1 MAEKVEKCGT
11 KTIRYPSECTYSCVC
26 PGGSGPC
33 AWTVICNG
41 TVFTGTGLI
50 QGGSGGS
57 KHPHVTLAGDLV
69 ACAKALQRA
78 WSRRVT
84 VPANLRRARIRR
96 RTLRGTPEQIADAL
110 GLQLG
115 PRTRAKTPRSKGDF
129 VSIKV

>member
-1 MAEKVEKCGT
+1 MAEKVEKCGS

-41 TVFTGTGLI
+41 TVFTGTGLTAPNVP
-50 QGGSGGS
+50 
-57 KHPHVTLAGDLV
+57 KHPHVTLAGDIAV
-69 ACAKALQRA
+69 CAKILQQA
-78 WSRRVT
+78 WNRRVI
-84 VPANLRRARIRR
+84 VPADLRRARIRR
-96 RTLRGTPEQIADAL
+96 RTLKGTPEQIADAL

-115 PRTRAKTPRSKGDF
+115 PKTSKGKTRRPKSDF